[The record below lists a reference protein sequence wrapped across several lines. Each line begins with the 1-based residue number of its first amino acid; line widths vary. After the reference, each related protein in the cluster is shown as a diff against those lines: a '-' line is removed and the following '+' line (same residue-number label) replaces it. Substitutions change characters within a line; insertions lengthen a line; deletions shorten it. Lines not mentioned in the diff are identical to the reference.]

1 MAYYARGGA
10 SFFLVKAPSSGL
22 VYSFGGEKGP
32 DLLEKGVNGT
42 EGQEH
47 RSVRDAVEALRPRAA
62 FILGIDV

>member
-42 EGQEH
+42 DGARFE
-47 RSVRDAVEALRPRAA
+47 SLAALWDHLAA
-62 FILGIDV
+62 RLAP